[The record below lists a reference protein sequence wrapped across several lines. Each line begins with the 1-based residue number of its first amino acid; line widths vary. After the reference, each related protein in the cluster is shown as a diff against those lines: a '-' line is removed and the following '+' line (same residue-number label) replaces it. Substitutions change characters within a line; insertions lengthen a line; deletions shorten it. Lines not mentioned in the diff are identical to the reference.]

1 MKQYVITTGVSMI
14 KDLNTSNNEVSFTIT
29 NDQKEALKFDFIGD
43 AMRECVKINDCINS
57 CIEFNKKYNYKVCS
71 LKN

>member
-1 MKQYVITTGVSMI
+1 MRQYVITSGVSMI
-14 KDLNTSNNEVSFTIT
+14 KELNTSNNKVSFTIT

-43 AMRECVKINDCINS
+43 AMRECVKINDYTNS
-57 CIEFNKKYNYKVCS
+57 CIELNKQYNYRVCP